1 LKNKRSR
8 GSRLGSQDVRALD
21 QTSDYNMAEDIVQPM
36 GELLQTFGNEDDD
49 DEIILPHDDHD
60 DVPKTS

>member
-1 LKNKRSR
+1 
-8 GSRLGSQDVRALD
+8 
-21 QTSDYNMAEDIVQPM
+21 MAEDIVQPM